1 MLFIIYSNQ
10 NDNAK
15 WYKSR
20 RYYLPK
26 VAMKNYNMISNG
38 KYFFD
43 QPIDFDTKWYERI
56 RKSLTG
62 KSEIYTTECL
72 LDDDCLKNHYR
83 WMAVYW
89 SRQNELDA
97 NPEAIQ
103 EIEFVTIKHPK
114 HAMFADKSMFLLT
127 ILEKKK

>member
-1 MLFIIYSNQ
+1 
-10 NDNAK
+10 
-15 WYKSR
+15 
-20 RYYLPK
+20 
-26 VAMKNYNMISNG
+26 
-38 KYFFD
+38 
-43 QPIDFDTKWYERI
+43 
-56 RKSLTG
+56 
-62 KSEIYTTECL
+62 
-72 LDDDCLKNHYR
+72 
-83 WMAVYW
+83 MAVYL